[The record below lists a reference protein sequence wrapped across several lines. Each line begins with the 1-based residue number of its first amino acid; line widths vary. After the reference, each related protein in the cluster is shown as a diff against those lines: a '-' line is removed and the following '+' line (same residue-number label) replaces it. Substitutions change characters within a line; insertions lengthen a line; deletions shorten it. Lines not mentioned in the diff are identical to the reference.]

1 MFKKKPQ
8 IKPLAPLRSSDR
20 RKIAD
25 QIITDYGL
33 EAPLPSDSTEE
44 DKATATTKHTD
55 LRNALLPDN
64 IQTARFTTTHGPDLK
79 KVSGTVYVGSHPGE
93 DARVLWFKI
102 EEQMFPTVYTLWQNP
117 GIVPLLHTPEMVV
130 EKIQGGADLMTPG
143 LAGPPFPGKA
153 SKGATVAVASLDS
166 PSVPVSVGSCLIN
179 VASLSSTQGA
189 KGRAIETMHWAGD
202 ELWAFSTANKPG
214 KDRPEEIPEW
224 LGNTDANGL
233 ANSTAVMSLDEDR
246 EDGGVP
252 LNGDA
257 EPSNGTSSG
266 VAADIVAQGNAD
278 DGESEPA
285 RIWTTKEIDEAF
297 HNAFLYGVHEHIKTN
312 PSVKNH
318 GLDFP
323 LSQSF
328 VTSTLITPFLPTFS
342 GEDSKQLQIKNTS
355 FKNLKKFI
363 KSLDK
368 AMIIKAKDK
377 PNETVILDIDFE
389 DAAVKNFKPYRL
401 PKKETLAGS
410 SQGRGTTATSTPE
423 GTDPSIGQKLSISSY
438 CKPPERL
445 SPLLGSSPP
454 PAGNLYTTTDLK
466 SAIASYIESENLIS
480 QTNKRLVTLNP
491 VLSNAL
497 FTGAHPL
504 DKEVLAKG
512 TVPRDALTDRVIS
525 SSSPHFSITRTLPSS
540 AQPETSKPRTGAP
553 PKVKITLETRSGNK
567 TVTKIA
573 GVEKFW
579 INPHLLADE
588 LRKTCAGS
596 TSVEPLVGSSPKEG
610 AMEVMVQ
617 GPQRDSVTKAL
628 GRRGVRELWVEVV
641 DKTKK
646 KK

>member
-1 MFKKKPQ
+1 
-8 IKPLAPLRSSDR
+8 
-20 RKIAD
+20 
-25 QIITDYGL
+25 
-33 EAPLPSDSTEE
+33 
-44 DKATATTKHTD
+44 
-55 LRNALLPDN
+55 
-64 IQTARFTTTHGPDLK
+64 
-79 KVSGTVYVGSHPGE
+79 
-93 DARVLWFKI
+93 
-102 EEQMFPTVYTLWQNP
+102 
-117 GIVPLLHTPEMVV
+117 
-130 EKIQGGADLMTPG
+130 MTPG

-285 RIWTTKEIDEAF
+285 RIWTTKGTILIGLWSERVMLTISEIDEAF